1 MPLRVNAGEITNFAE
16 ANDSVAGQVE
26 AASQPDPSLIAQMQS
41 GFGPVGA
48 ELTAAVEAF
57 HTALQASGTAVAQQ
71 YTGHAENLRSAATG
85 YVNVDAS
92 GADGVSGSTA
102 V

>member
-1 MPLRVNAGEITNFAE
+1 MPLRVNAGEITDFAE

-26 AASQPDPSLIAQMQS
+26 AASRPDLNLIAQMQS

-57 HTALQASGTAVAQQ
+57 HTALAASGTAVAQQ
-71 YTGHAENLRSAATG
+71 YTGHAENLRSAAGG
-85 YVNVDAS
+85 YVTVDRS
-92 GADGVSGSTA
+92 GADDVSGSTSI
-102 V
+102 